1 MSQLYIVATP
11 IGHLKDITFRG
22 IEILKDADFI
32 ICEDKRETV
41 KLLNHYEILKPLI
54 SYHEHSKIQRVD
66 EIIDMLKTGKSAAL
80 VSCAGT
86 PGISDPGGRLI
97 SEVLAA
103 LGDNVKIIPIPGPCA
118 LAAAASV
125 SGLPCDQ
132 FIFLGFLPHKKGRE
146 TLFRQIAENKETTI
160 FYESPHRI
168 LKTLN
173 SLAGVLDE
181 SRKVV
186 VGRELTKMFEEIK
199 RGNISEIKSY
209 FENNPDKVR
218 GEFALL
224 VAGK

>member
-11 IGHLKDITFRG
+11 IGHLKDMTFRG
-22 IEILKDADFI
+22 IEVLTEVDFI

-41 KLLNHYEILKPLI
+41 KLLNHYEIRKTLV

-66 EIIDMLKTGKSAAL
+66 EIIDMLKMGKSAAL

-97 SEVLAA
+97 SEVLAV
-103 LGDNVKIIPIPGPCA
+103 LGDKVKIIPIPGPCA

-125 SGLPCDQ
+125 SGLPCDR
-132 FIFLGFLPHKKGRE
+132 FTFLGFLPHKKGRE
-146 TLFRQIAENKETTI
+146 TLFKQISENKETTI

-168 LKTLN
+168 IKTLN
-173 SLAGVLDE
+173 SLSGVLDE
-181 SRKVV
+181 KRKVV
-186 VGRELTKMFEEIK
+186 IGRELTKMFEEII
-199 RGNISEIKSY
+199 RGNINDIKSY

-218 GEFALL
+218 GEFVVL
-224 VAGK
+224 VSGK

>member
-11 IGHLKDITFRG
+11 IGHLKDLTFRALAV
-22 IEILKDADFI
+22 LKEADFI

-41 KLLNHYEILKPLI
+41 KLLNHYEIRKPLV

-66 EIIDMLKTGKSAAL
+66 EIIDLLKIEKSAAL
-80 VSCAGT
+80 VSEAGT
-86 PGISDPGGRLI
+86 PGLSDPGGRLI
-97 SEVLAA
+97 SEVLAV
-103 LGDNVKIIPIPGPCA
+103 LGDKVKIIPIPGPCA

-125 SGLPCDQ
+125 SGLPCDR
-132 FIFLGFLPHKKGRE
+132 FTFLGFLPHKKGRE

-173 SLAGVLDE
+173 SLAGVLE
-181 SRKVV
+181 EKRKVV
-186 VGRELTKMFEEIK
+186 IGRELTKMFEEIK
-199 RGNISEIKSY
+199 RGNIIEIKSY

-218 GEFALL
+218 GEFVVL